1 MSRVNS
7 LTDKN
12 MDVLREMDSAKEQ
25 HKKSRATLKD
35 YSLQHRVT
43 MEWDLNEDSKKDLMF
58 KLTVGGNTV
67 ILDWEEFQRYGRW
80 I

>member
-25 HKKSRATLKD
+25 HKKTSAVLKD

-43 MEWDLNEDSKKDLMF
+43 MQWDMNADSTKDLMF
-58 KLTVGGNTV
+58 KLTIDDKTV

>member
-7 LTDKN
+7 LTEKN
-12 MDVLREMDSAKEQ
+12 MDVLREMDATRVQAKKTSAV
-25 HKKSRATLKD
+25 LKD

-43 MEWDLNEDSKKDLMF
+43 MQWDMNSDSTKDQMF

-67 ILDWEEFQRYGRW
+67 VLDWEEFQRYGRW